1 MFQAVEYVWG
11 KSSRVIRPAFM
22 RRVAFSSPSERD
34 EWVRNGSPFVNGPGH
49 RESLEDLSSRAD
61 T

>member
-11 KSSRVIRPAFM
+11 KSSRLTRPPFV
-22 RRVAFSSPSERD
+22 RRVSFGSPSERD
-34 EWVRNGSPFVNGPGH
+34 EWVRDGSPFVNAPGH
-49 RESLEDLSSRAD
+49 RESLDDSSRAG